1 MNIRKM
7 ARNPGWWR
15 LFLVLTGFWYGGWF
29 ISAFSVAAEHGTS
42 RVFRAD
48 DVLWWVF
55 VMLFPP
61 MVLLVMRLLPG
72 KPGTRQ

>member
-1 MNIRKM
+1 MDIRKM

-15 LFLVLTGFWYGGWF
+15 LFLVLTGIWYGGWF
-29 ISAFSVAAEHGTS
+29 ISTVIFAAEHGTS
-42 RVFRAD
+42 RLFRAD

-55 VMLFPP
+55 IMLFPP

>member
-7 ARNPGWWR
+7 AQNPGWWR

-29 ISAFSVAAEHGTS
+29 ISAP
-42 RVFRAD
+42 VFRAD
-48 DVLWWVF
+48 DVLGWVF
-55 VMLFPP
+55 IMLFPP